1 MGDSSDVVQGDMSDT
16 AASEQTTVIPPGY
29 VPGRNGGAI
38 RPWQP
43 GKSGNPSGL
52 SSDGKY
58 HEVRKICA
66 DNSLKAILKQVELI
80 DDPDPRIAFLA
91 TEAVLKR
98 GVGVARDHSNEKPM
112 RVDLSALSEDQ
123 RKSLAEMLRLMFG
136 GG

>member
-1 MGDSSDVVQGDMSDT
+1 MSDCGT
-16 AASEQTTVIPPGY
+16 TDQTTISPPDTIPAKH
-29 VPGRNGGAI
+29 GGWLK
-38 RPWQP
+38 PWQP

-66 DNSLKAILKQVELI
+66 ENSLKAILKQVELI

-98 GVGVARDHSNEKPM
+98 GVGAARDHSNERQM
-112 RVDLSALSEDQ
+112 RVDLTVLSEEQ
-123 RKSLAEMLRLMFG
+123 RKSLADILRLMFG

>member
-1 MGDSSDVVQGDMSDT
+1 MSDD
-16 AASEQTTVIPPGY
+16 ASIAGTIVPPEGFIPGK
-29 VPGRNGGAI
+29 NGGVL
-38 RPWQP
+38 RRWQP
-43 GKSGNPSGL
+43 GQTGNPSGL